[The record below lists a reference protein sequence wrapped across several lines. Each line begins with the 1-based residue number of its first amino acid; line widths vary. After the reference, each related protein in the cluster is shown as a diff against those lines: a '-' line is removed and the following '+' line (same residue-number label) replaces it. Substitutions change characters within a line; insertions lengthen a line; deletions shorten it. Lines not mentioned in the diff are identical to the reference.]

1 MSDTTELENR
11 IEAALDRIAFRV
23 DKIKT
28 TTDAPVVAEA
38 GPDQSD
44 RIAELTAA
52 LDEERQANAQLK
64 ARIETLKSQ
73 AAASAVPAIDVDA
86 LEQAHAA
93 KLAKMDG
100 QIQKLR
106 GVNDQLRANNAK
118 MRDAIKDGIAEPHL
132 INKSMLTELEALRAT
147 RGADKA
153 ELDAIIDELK
163 PLIEEGA

>member
-163 PLIEEGA
+163 PLVEEGA